1 MPASHFSGSFVV
13 MGVAGCGKSSLGEAC
28 AQRLG
33 LRLLE
38 GDAFHSPAN
47 LEKMQSG
54 VPLSDADRA
63 AWLALLARKLAQPGA
78 SLVLTCSA
86 LRRSYRDTLRA
97 GSPGLRFVF
106 LQLSESEARKRVAAR
121 RGHVFPASLVA
132 SQFETL
138 ENPLGEPGVLVLDA
152 TRPLSDLCDAVCA
165 WLVASVEA

>member
-1 MPASHFSGSFVV
+1 

-38 GDAFHSPAN
+38 GDAFHSPAS
-47 LEKMQSG
+47 LEKMQGG

-63 AWLALLARKLAQPGA
+63 AWLALLARQLAQPGA
-78 SLVLTCSA
+78 GLVLTCSA
-86 LRRSYRDTLRA
+86 LRRAYRDTLRA

-106 LQLSESEARKRVAAR
+106 LQLSEIEARKRVAAR
-121 RGHVFPASLVA
+121 LGHVFPASLVA

-138 ENPLGEPGVLVLDA
+138 ENPQGEPGVLVLDA
-152 TRPLSDLCDAVCA
+152 TRPLPELCDAVCA
-165 WLVASVEA
+165 WLAASVEA